1 MNEPFEE
8 PLNAKIL
15 MKNRTQ
21 SAQIKTSS
29 IFYNEFSHCFFVAAF
44 LKYHKIILKKL
55 QENF

>member
-21 SAQIKTSS
+21 SAQIKMSS
-29 IFYNEFSHCFFVAAF
+29 IFYDDFSHCFFVAAF
-44 LKYHKIILKKL
+44 LKYHKNI
-55 QENF
+55 